1 MTVAELICLIVFA
14 ISIVVLGINLSVWIC
29 NHNKLESKVKHL
41 AETNRFLLYKVDRLE
56 RELIASQGALQRSKE
71 QILKQQTEQE

>member
-1 MTVAELICLIVFA
+1 MAELICLIVFA

-29 NHNKLESKVKHL
+29 NHNKLESKVKLL

-56 RELIASQGALQRSKE
+56 RVNRIARC
-71 QILKQQTEQE
+71 ITEVERTNIKTTTR